1 MQVCTLRENHK
12 PCPPNKM
19 IIIRDLKHI
28 VSPFRNAVVTIGNFD
43 GVHIGHQAL
52 FHEVVETADRMG
64 GKSVAI
70 TFEPHP
76 MRVLDPDGHPA
87 LITLFEQKS
96 ELIGAAGIDVL
107 LAIPFTR
114 QFANIPAREFVSG
127 LLVNR
132 IGMKAIIIGND
143 YAFGK
148 NREGDIDL
156 LKALSTDLG
165 YDVRVVDWIQG
176 PHNGDRRISS
186 TKIRQL
192 IIDGE
197 MDRAQKLL
205 GRHYQ
210 IRGDVAHGRDRGG
223 RLLGF
228 PTANITLQDEL
239 CPKTGVYAVTVELDG
254 ITHQGV
260 ANIGYSP
267 TFDDHLFTIEV
278 HLLDFNHDIYGKKLR
293 VNFIERLRD
302 EIRFSGLEQLSEQI
316 KLDVIRAREILNA

>member
-1 MQVCTLRENHK
+1 
-12 PCPPNKM
+12 M
-19 IIIRDLKHI
+19 IIIRDLNVI
-28 VSPFRNAVVTIGNFD
+28 DRPFRNAVVTIGNFD

-52 FHEVVETADRMG
+52 LHEVVETADRFN
-64 GKSVAI
+64 GKAVAM

-76 MRVLDPDGHPA
+76 MRVLNPDGHPA

-96 ELIGAAGIDVL
+96 ELIRTAGIDVL

-114 QFANIPAREFVSG
+114 QFAGIPARDFVADV
-127 LLVNR
+127 LVER
-132 IGMKAIIIGND
+132 IGMTAIVIGKD

-148 NREGDIDL
+148 DREGNIDR
-156 LKALSTDLG
+156 LKEWGVELG
-165 YDVRVVDWIQG
+165 YSLHVVDWIQG
-176 PHNGDRRISS
+176 PQNGSRRISS
-186 TKIRQL
+186 TNIRQL
-192 IIDGE
+192 IMDGDME
-197 MDRAQKLL
+197 HAQKLL

-210 IRGDVAHGRDRGG
+210 IRGEVAHGRNRGG

-254 ITHQGV
+254 TVHQGV

-267 TFDDHLFTIEV
+267 TFDDHVFTIEV
-278 HLLDFNHDIYGKKLR
+278 HLLDFDRDIYGKKIR

-316 KLDVIRAREILNA
+316 NLDVLKAREILDA